1 MTWIK
6 TIPHDDAEEPLK
18 SLWDATRALYP
29 PEYAIDV

>member
-6 TIPHDDAEEPLK
+6 TIHRDDAEEPLK

-29 PEYAIDV
+29 PDTRST